1 MHSSRS
7 SWTAARPATRTAS
20 ALTITP
26 PTRLPLYLLP
36 QHQRPAL
43 EYRPGSTIF
52 VVWQQG
58 REENLEGQ
66 GSLRFGRDFGH
77 VFSAPAC
84 NTFLVKFAY
93 WFNY

>member
-1 MHSSRS
+1 MLYKLYKGIGNPDFNYRS
-7 SWTAARPATRTAS
+7 FRSTSVLRW
-20 ALTITP
+20 
-26 PTRLPLYLLP
+26 
-36 QHQRPAL
+36 

-58 REENLEGQ
+58 REEYLDGQ
-66 GSLRFGRDFGH
+66 GAFRFGRDFGH
-77 VFSAPAC
+77 VFGTPAC